1 MGVPRRKWELALDA
15 RESGTSVFETSGGR
29 TPADLPEHHRGRI
42 EKWIKRHCFAELKA
56 ISFAKVHLLLWL
68 VATLEYFR
76 QESV

>member
-15 RESGTSVFETSGGR
+15 RESGTSVFETGGCKSR
-29 TPADLPEHHRGRI
+29 RDLQEHHRGRI
-42 EKWIKRHCFAELKA
+42 KKWIKRHCFAELKA